1 MEALYRILENRLLGA
16 KSRSLQYS
24 QRAMAKRLGLSSGAL
39 SEILKRKRKISPK
52 LAERLAEK
60 MQLSPAERRAVG
72 LRVESKLESEFELSS
87 DSFHLISDW
96 WHFAILNLTQV
107 EGFKSDPLWIAG
119 RLGLPKSK
127 INSAIDLLKRSGLLI
142 QLPNGNLKRTHS
154 RLRTSD
160 NIRNLAI
167 QKAHRLDLE
176 LIDRSLNLPVNTRDL
191 TSVTMTI
198 DPEMLP
204 RLREIIRKFE
214 DELTEEAESVR
225 GKEVYRLAIH
235 LFPLTKVDSKGEKS

>member
-1 MEALYRILENRLLGA
+1 
-16 KSRSLQYS
+16 
-24 QRAMAKRLGLSSGAL
+24 
-39 SEILKRKRKISPK
+39 
-52 LAERLAEK
+52 
-60 MQLSPAERRAVG
+60 
-72 LRVESKLESEFELSS
+72 
-87 DSFHLISDW
+87 
-96 WHFAILNLTQV
+96 V
-107 EGFKSDPLWIAG
+107 EGFKPDPLWIAG

-191 TSVTMTI
+191 TSVTMTL

-214 DELTEEAESVR
+214 DELTEEAESVK

-235 LFPLTKVDSKGEKS
+235 LFPLTKADSKGEKS